1 MKPRQKTPDQ
11 VLGDLMPRRALR
23 FDGSQSE
30 PTDRRERG
38 EGNMKTRFWE
48 SGKTCNFRATAV
60 GEHPVLRDINHS
72 PHPTLARGQHG

>member
-30 PTDRRERG
+30 PTNRRERG
-38 EGNMKTRFWE
+38 EGNMKTRFCEW
-48 SGKTCNFRATAV
+48 GKVHDFRATAV
-60 GEHPVLRDINHS
+60 GDHPVLRDINRV
-72 PHPTLARGQHG
+72 AGGN